1 MIVCQKL
8 EDSIYQAMLGRF
20 LETYRSGYDLYQK
33 LSKEKKAEALYQM
46 LKLFQCTPEL
56 PDLTLIGGSGKPGP
70 IRIGMNV
77 TDRNS
82 LAILHQSVTGIYERI
97 ERIV

>member
-1 MIVCQKL
+1 
-8 EDSIYQAMLGRF
+8 
-20 LETYRSGYDLYQK
+20 
-33 LSKEKKAEALYQM
+33 M